1 MLALI
6 ESIDLMEICK
16 LLHAL
21 PCVFVC
27 VNLHHRLCLQ
37 IYLPARIQSK
47 CVSRGFVMSTATSLI
62 CSCYMPDLR

>member
-27 VNLHHRLCLQ
+27 VNLKAMFAN
-37 IYLPARIQSK
+37 LP
-47 CVSRGFVMSTATSLI
+47 TS
-62 CSCYMPDLR
+62 